1 MLEGPAIPPEGED
14 RRVRLSRDQQ
24 NEARSAM
31 RAAATSA
38 DANRFSC
45 VKKAWCTSR
54 LGNGRVVAVI
64 DNAAYLGPACDAA
77 DIVVTSVRLRFN
89 SCRSGAT
96 LFTGETL
103 RRTGSVELRF
113 ADAGLDVTAAFD
125 DLSRPWM
132 RHRAYDWRSN
142 SFAESGPPSVSDSGE

>member
-1 MLEGPAIPPEGED
+1 
-14 RRVRLSRDQQ
+14 
-24 NEARSAM
+24 
-31 RAAATSA
+31 
-38 DANRFSC
+38 
-45 VKKAWCTSR
+45 
-54 LGNGRVVAVI
+54 VVAVI

-89 SCRSGAT
+89 NCRSGAT

-113 ADAGLDVTAAFD
+113 ADAGLEVATAFD
-125 DLSRPWM
+125 ALSRPWM

-142 SFAESGPPSVSDSGE
+142 SFAESRLPDVSDSGE

>member
-1 MLEGPAIPPEGED
+1 
-14 RRVRLSRDQQ
+14 
-24 NEARSAM
+24 M
-31 RAAATSA
+31 RAAAEGG

-54 LGNGRVVAVI
+54 LGNGHIVAVI

-77 DIVVTSVRLRFN
+77 DIVVTSVRLRLN

-113 ADAGLDVTAAFD
+113 TQAGLEAVTAFD
-125 DLSRPWM
+125 ALSRPWM

-142 SFAESGPPSVSDSGE
+142 SFAEPGVANISDSGE